1 MANEMI
7 QSQFGKSAESYATSS
22 VHAKGKSLIRLLE
35 VLELKPSWRVL
46 DIATG
51 AGHTAFAIAPK
62 VETVIATDITSEML
76 QLTKRLARQKTI
88 PNLAV
93 SAADAQYLP
102 FSDESFELIT
112 CRIAAH
118 HFSKPQSFVSDAAR
132 VLRDGGSLALID
144 NVVPKTA
151 RKGKRAKWGGDV
163 GRYLNAFERLRDP
176 SHVRSLSR
184 DEWSECFYLS
194 GLRVVHME
202 TIEKRMDFDEW
213 GARMQVSEKDTT
225 RLRAMLRQAPVE
237 VSDYI
242 KPQFAGN
249 KASFALVETMM
260 IGLKES

>member
-1 MANEMI
+1 MTNELI

-22 VHAKGKSLIRLLE
+22 VHAKGRSLIRLLE
-35 VLELKPSWRVL
+35 AQELKPYWRVL
-46 DIATG
+46 DVATG

-76 QLTKRLARQKTI
+76 QLTSRLAREKNI

-93 SAADAQYLP
+93 SAADALNLP
-102 FSDESFELIT
+102 FSDESFEVIT

-118 HFSKPQSFVSDAAR
+118 HFSEPQSFVSEAAR
-132 VLRDGGSLALID
+132 VLRDGGSLVLID
-144 NVVPKTA
+144 NVVPNAA
-151 RKGKRAKWGGDV
+151 RKRKKAKRGGDV
-163 GRYLNAFERLRDP
+163 GRYLNAFERLRDA
-176 SHVRSLSR
+176 SHVRSLSQ
-184 DEWSECFYLS
+184 DEWSECFYQS
-194 GLRVVHME
+194 GLRVVHQE

-213 GARMQVSEKDTT
+213 GARMQVSEKDTA
-225 RLRAMLRQAPVE
+225 RLLAMLRQAPVE